1 MAKNKSKLTL
11 LVDGNWLLMSRLYVI
26 SNKYV
31 DDNEL
36 CINLKSMLTKSIS
49 IVLRQFPD
57 IDNVIIVSDG
67 GSWRNYVDVPEF
79 LKKDN
84 ITYKGNRIKS
94 DDMNWDIIFKSYN
107 DWMQDLSKN
116 GLTICRE
123 ELIEGDD
130 WAWYWST
137 KLNSENTNV
146 IIWSK
151 DKDLTQ
157 LVNMNKDK
165 CFTIWWNADN
175 GMYYKDTPKDVDE
188 DFGFLLN
195 AYYNENEKCFNN
207 IVKACKKSTPID
219 NNSVILEKIVRGD
232 AGDNIQPIILKKA
245 KNPASTKKFKVA
257 QRDIDYTIN
266 IHDDNAV
273 KAWLEDLYYNK
284 GYDGKTD
291 KTIDEAFTH
300 FKYNRQLIALEK
312 DVYPNNV
319 LDKFANYKTYKCS
332 KDIIIVEAQ
341 QQAQQNNIQSIL
353 DII

>member
-116 GLTICRE
+116 GLTIC
-123 ELIEGDD
+123 
-130 WAWYWST
+130 
-137 KLNSENTNV
+137 
-146 IIWSK
+146 
-151 DKDLTQ
+151 
-157 LVNMNKDK
+157 
-165 CFTIWWNADN
+165 
-175 GMYYKDTPKDVDE
+175 
-188 DFGFLLN
+188 
-195 AYYNENEKCFNN
+195 
-207 IVKACKKSTPID
+207 
-219 NNSVILEKIVRGD
+219 ILRI
-232 AGDNIQPIILKKA
+232 
-245 KNPASTKKFKVA
+245 
-257 QRDIDYTIN
+257 
-266 IHDDNAV
+266 
-273 KAWLEDLYYNK
+273 
-284 GYDGKTD
+284 
-291 KTIDEAFTH
+291 
-300 FKYNRQLIALEK
+300 
-312 DVYPNNV
+312 
-319 LDKFANYKTYKCS
+319 
-332 KDIIIVEAQ
+332 
-341 QQAQQNNIQSIL
+341 
-353 DII
+353 